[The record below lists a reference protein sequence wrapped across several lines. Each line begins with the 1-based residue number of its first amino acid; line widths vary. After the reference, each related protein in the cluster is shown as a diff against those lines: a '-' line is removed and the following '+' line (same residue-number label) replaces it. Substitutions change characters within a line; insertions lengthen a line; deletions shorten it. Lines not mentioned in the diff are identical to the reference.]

1 MLKRKLNLSLVAGG
15 LAVGAVVGLS
25 SVNIQA
31 ATSNTVINGNISS
44 LISIT
49 SVSPQTINVSPTS
62 GAATSSVSDTVTVS
76 TNNAT
81 GYTLDLAMVGTA
93 TANDLIHTVT
103 PANVINATSGSQT
116 APAALGVNTW
126 GYRVDDVGGFGAG
139 TTTAETNVATSA
151 FTWAAVPL
159 GTANNLRNTT
169 GPATNA
175 QTNVWYAI
183 HANNSLPS
191 GTYTNTV
198 TYTAVAKA

>member
-62 GAATSSVSDTVTVS
+62 GAATSSVSDTVTVN

-116 APAALGVNTW
+116 TPAALGANTW

-159 GTANNLRNTT
+159 GTANNLRSTT